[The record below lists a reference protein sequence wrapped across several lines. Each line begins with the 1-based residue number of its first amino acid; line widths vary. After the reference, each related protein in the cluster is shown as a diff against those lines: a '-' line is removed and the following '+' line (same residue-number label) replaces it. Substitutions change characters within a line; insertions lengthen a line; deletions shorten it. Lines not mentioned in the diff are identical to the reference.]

1 MEDSEMRYLM
11 ALLLALQIVL
21 IIIQICHHWKR
32 HRFVAIIECITLG
45 VALTAYIAVINLII
59 YFG

>member
-1 MEDSEMRYLM
+1 MRYLM

-21 IIIQICHHWKR
+21 IIIQICHDWKH
-32 HRFVAIIECITLG
+32 HRFVAIIECISLG